1 MLKLSKYQNS
11 IGIVIIVISLISLLK
26 TKMFD
31 KFIKWKIFKHRN
43 NINEINF
50 FIIFFPKKMIS
61 TKKFMHK
68 REITARDN
76 KKKIQNRKGQYNL
89 NRYRNK
95 GKNMY
100 I

>member
-1 MLKLSKYQNS
+1 
-11 IGIVIIVISLISLLK
+11 
-26 TKMFD
+26 
-31 KFIKWKIFKHRN
+31 
-43 NINEINF
+43 
-50 FIIFFPKKMIS
+50 MIS

>member
-1 MLKLSKYQNS
+1 
-11 IGIVIIVISLISLLK
+11 
-26 TKMFD
+26 
-31 KFIKWKIFKHRN
+31 
-43 NINEINF
+43 
-50 FIIFFPKKMIS
+50 
-61 TKKFMHK
+61 MHK

-95 GKNMY
+95 GKNMC